1 MALKLAINGFGRI
14 GRLVFREAMKH
25 DEFEV
30 VAVNDLTDAGQLAHL
45 LKYDSVHGIYDA
57 EVNADEDSF
66 VVNGQRIKVYA
77 EKDPAQLPWGELGVD
92 VVLECTGHF
101 RSMEEVGKHIEAGA
115 KKAILSAPA
124 KGAMLTFV
132 MGVNHEDYNP
142 ATDDVISN
150 ASCTTNCLAPVAK
163 VLDEKFGIERGMM
176 TTIHSYT
183 NDQRILDFPH
193 SDPRRARAGA
203 VSMIP
208 TTTGAAVAVSKVLP
222 QLKDYNELPLVS
234 IDYNGN
240 HHSST
245 VDGLSTMVLENKMV
259 KVLAWGAFFM
269 LNKKTMKDIDV
280 KGKRVFVRVDFNVPM
295 ADGAITDETRI
306 RAAIPTIEYLVEQGA
321 KVILASHLGRPKG
334 EVKEDMCLTAAGV
347 RLAQLMGKPVTKLD
361 ESIGQVVEEAVAS
374 MHDGDLLLMENVRF
388 HAGEEKNDPTLAQQF
403 AQLAD
408 IYMYCKALSNPEHP
422 FTAIIGGAK
431 VKDKIGV
438 IESLLEKV
446 DHLIIGGGLSFTFI
460 KAQGYDI
467 GKSLL
472 EEDKIELAKSFIE
485 KAKAKGVQ
493 LHMPVDAVVANEFS
507 QDAETQIVNVD
518 AIPADWM
525 GLDIG
530 PKTAANYAE
539 VIKNSKLIIW
549 NGPMGVF
556 EMDKFA
562 NGTKKVA
569 DAMATTAGYTVIG
582 GGDSAAAV
590 EKFEVAD
597 KMDHISTGGGASLEL
612 MEGKELPGIVA
623 LNDK

>member
-1 MALKLAINGFGRI
+1 MQK
-14 GRLVFREAMKH
+14 
-25 DEFEV
+25 
-30 VAVNDLTDAGQLAHL
+30 
-45 LKYDSVHGIYDA
+45 
-57 EVNADEDSF
+57 
-66 VVNGQRIKVYA
+66 
-77 EKDPAQLPWGELGVD
+77 ELD
-92 VVLECTGHF
+92 V
-101 RSMEEVGKHIEAGA
+101 
-115 KKAILSAPA
+115 
-124 KGAMLTFV
+124 
-132 MGVNHEDYNP
+132 
-142 ATDDVISN
+142 
-150 ASCTTNCLAPVAK
+150 
-163 VLDEKFGIERGMM
+163 
-176 TTIHSYT
+176 
-183 NDQRILDFPH
+183 
-193 SDPRRARAGA
+193 
-203 VSMIP
+203 
-208 TTTGAAVAVSKVLP
+208 
-222 QLKDYNELPLVS
+222 
-234 IDYNGN
+234 
-240 HHSST
+240 
-245 VDGLSTMVLENKMV
+245 
-259 KVLAWGAFFM
+259 
-269 LNKKTMKDIDV
+269 
-280 KGKRVFVRVDFNVPM
+280 
-295 ADGAITDETRI
+295 
-306 RAAIPTIEYLVEQGA
+306 
-321 KVILASHLGRPKG
+321 LG
-334 EVKEDMCLTAAGV
+334 
-347 RLAQLMGKPVTKLD
+347 
-361 ESIGQVVEEAVAS
+361 
-374 MHDGDLLLMENVRF
+374 
-388 HAGEEKNDPTLAQQF
+388 
-403 AQLAD
+403 
-408 IYMYCKALSNPEHP
+408 KALLNPEHP

-507 QDAETQIVNVD
+507 QDAETQIVDVD

-562 NGTKKVA
+562 NGTKTVA